1 MKRTVLKVALLG
13 VLATMAASCQKE
25 TFNEGTSIA
34 AENSAVYKIH
44 YSIDGV
50 THQVTLLGDE
60 AWHDFLNRMISMAEQ
75 GHKVSFRLQNT
86 FSQITYTKDV
96 VTYSTTDHDDAY
108 KWADII
114 GKKGYSVTIEY
125 DERTGIYTC
134 TAIK

>member
-1 MKRTVLKVALLG
+1 MRKKIISIALLG

-60 AWHDFLNRMISMAEQ
+60 A
-75 GHKVSFRLQNT
+75 
-86 FSQITYTKDV
+86 
-96 VTYSTTDHDDAY
+96 
-108 KWADII
+108 
-114 GKKGYSVTIEY
+114 
-125 DERTGIYTC
+125 
-134 TAIK
+134 